1 MNIYMANLTN
11 SNKIIWD
18 LTNINIRLWDLELN
32 MPTKL
37 SQLEND
43 TSFVTNTVN
52 NLTNYYN
59 RQNSY
64 SKSEIND
71 LLTWLVGLSF
81 EVVTELPETG
91 RNWVIYLMLN
101 EWEEEN
107 VYDEYVW
114 IDDQEKFEKLWT
126 VKCDFSDYYTKW
138 ETDNLL
144 NEKIEKPNDSVE
156 TWYWLI
162 KTDEWYDWQEIIA
175 KKKVFYL
182 ESREDYKTATEM
194 CNYICES
201 QNYDVWFIVKDNL
214 RLLYM
219 INHMVRDSIEQQP
232 HMWFF
237 NNKCIDGKPAVWL
250 GMVKMI
256 IPNSEVTEI
265 KKEDMTILV
274 MNRLPSTQSP
284 DRLYVLTD
292 EKAIYWWSTKIADL
306 TNVDLSGYIKFWDNQ
321 VDDIYTSAYDANWN
335 WFEFY
340 HNSFYVE
347 NEDWDVED
355 YPFFWDN
362 RIARLNETMRWFPV
376 PQRWD
381 DISSIVSILKRN
393 EPVYFYEKDGEV
405 YRIWVVQ
412 SFNGGSIRSYMNNK
426 WEYLDVSVND
436 NWWECDG
443 HNVANADLVYQLSY
457 TWHYLPNDN
466 IWKWDRYSQYRAT
479 SSSFTVTGS
488 WLFRM
493 WFEYKLKV
501 KNTWQST
508 ITVTLWNK
516 LLNPRNIPTTIA
528 KWKEVIF
535 LFYSSHNTMATME
548 LAQRIERPI
557 GEDMS
562 NYYTKEEID
571 ELLANL

>member
-1 MNIYMANLTN
+1 MANLTN

-18 LTNINIRLWDLELN
+18 LTNINIRLWNLELN

-71 LLTWLVGLSF
+71 LLTWLVGLAF
-81 EVVTELPETG
+81 EVVTELPDTWK
-91 RNWVIYLMLN
+91 NWVIYLMLN

-114 IDDQEKFEKLWT
+114 IEDQEIFEKLWT

-138 ETDNLL
+138 ETDDLL
-144 NEKIEKPNDSVE
+144 NEKIEKPNDSVD

-175 KKKVFYL
+175 KKKIFYL
-182 ESREDYKTATEM
+182 ESREDYETATEM

-201 QNYDVWFIVKDNL
+201 QNYDTWFIVKDNL
-214 RLLYM
+214 RHLYM
-219 INHMVRDSIEQQP
+219 INHMVRDSIDQQP

-237 NNKCIDGKPAVWL
+237 NNRCIDGKPAVWL

-256 IPNSEVTEI
+256 ITNSEVTEI

-284 DRLYVLTD
+284 DRLYILTD

-335 WFEFY
+335 WFELSHY
-340 HNSFYVE
+340 SFYVE

-355 YPFFWDN
+355 YPFFWNN
-362 RIARLNETMRWFPV
+362 RIARLNETMRLFPL
-376 PQRWD
+376 PERWD
-381 DISSIVSILKRN
+381 DISEIVARLKRW
-393 EPVYFYEKDGEV
+393 EPVYFYQKDWTKHN
-405 YRIWVVQ
+405 IWVVNQ
-412 SFNGGSIRSYMNNK
+412 YNQAFIKSYINDR
-426 WEYLDVSVND
+426 WEYLEIYVASDEATS
-436 NWWECDG
+436 DG
-443 HNVANADLVYQLSY
+443 WFIQDAKLVYQDSY
-457 TWHYLPNDN
+457 TWHILPDN
-466 IWKWDRYSQYRAT
+466 NTWIWEYFSYYKAST
-479 SSSFTVTGS
+479 TSFTVNTS
-488 WLFRM
+488 WTFSM
-493 WFEYKLKV
+493 WVEYKLKV
-501 KNTWQST
+501 RNAWSND
-508 ITVTLWNK
+508 ITVTLWNN
-516 LLNPRNIPTTIA
+516 LLNPWNISTTVA
-528 KWKEVIF
+528 AWKDVIF
-535 LFYSSHNTMATME
+535 LFYSSHGTVRTLE
-548 LAQRIERPI
+548 LVQRIEEPSSN
-557 GEDMS
+557 DMS
-562 NYYTKEEID
+562 NYYTKAEID

>member
-1 MNIYMANLTN
+1 MANLTN

-18 LTNINIRLWDLELN
+18 LININIRLWDLELN

-59 RQNSY
+59 KQNSY

-182 ESREDYKTATEM
+182 ESREDYETATEM

-284 DRLYVLTD
+284 DRLYVLTE

-340 HNSFYVE
+340 NNSFYVE

-362 RIARLNETMRWFPV
+362 RIARLNETMRLFPL
-376 PQRWD
+376 PERWD
-381 DISSIVSILKRN
+381 DVTHIANIIKRW
-393 EPVYFYEKDGEV
+393 ETVYFYQKDWAQHN
-405 YRIWVVQ
+405 IWVV
-412 SFNGGSIRSYMNNK
+412 SWINGAYITSYMNTK
-426 WEYLDVSVND
+426 WQYLAILI
-436 NWWECDG
+436 NWDDDEVISDG
-443 HNVANADLVYQLSY
+443 WFIEDARLVYQDSY
-457 TWHYLPNDN
+457 TWRFLTTNN
-466 IWKWDRYSQYRAT
+466 TWKWELFSVHKT
-479 SSSFTVTGS
+479 TTSSFTVNGD
-488 WLFRM
+488 WHFHM
-493 WFEYKLKV
+493 WFEYKFKV
-501 KNTWQST
+501 KNTGNNT

-516 LLNPRNIPTTIA
+516 LLNPRNIPTTVEA
-528 KWKEVIF
+528 WKEVIF
-535 LFYSSHNTMATME
+535 LFYSSTNTVSFLE
-548 LAQRIERPI
+548 LAQRIEEPSSN
-557 GEDMS
+557 DMS
-562 NYYTKEEID
+562 NYYTKAEID